1 MSISERIKALSEFA
15 GSQTKLANKAGVH
28 NAVISRIINVNTTTI
43 RSDTLEALTKVY
55 PNLNARWLLT
65 GKGKMWL
72 DQSEVAVLQEPDYA
86 SQYETVQEQ
95 MEKRIEALDRLTL
108 MQDQRIADLERAIR
122 HECPE
127 LAKKLG
133 LSEE

>member
-28 NAVISRIINVNTTTI
+28 NAVISRIINASTTTV
-43 RSDTLEALTKVY
+43 RSDTLEALTNVY

-86 SQYETVQEQ
+86 SQYETVREQ
-95 MEKRIEALDRLTL
+95 MEKRIEAMDRLTQ
-108 MQDQRIADLERAIR
+108 MQDQRINDLERAIR
-122 HECPE
+122 QECPE